1 MFALTAPAEVGSRVA
16 LTEVPE
22 PRPSVG
28 DALVAVR
35 SFSLNRGELVRLKTL
50 EPGTLTGWDVAGTVL
65 EPAADGSGPPAGA
78 RVVGMVFPG
87 AGWAE
92 RVAVPTDVLAQL
104 PDAVTFAQASTLP
117 IAGMTALLALEL
129 GGTPIGQ
136 RILVTGATGG
146 VGRFGVQLAALAQAR
161 VTALVRDAAQAEGL
175 HALGAHDVVT
185 DLEGE
190 FDTIIEGV
198 GGATLA
204 QALRHVAPDGT
215 VVSFA
220 STDVE
225 TTFQTREFFGRA
237 PGAALRGLLVFPEM
251 RRSAGR
257 GSTLLTRLSLLVAE
271 GKLDCSIEHEAS
283 WREAD
288 AAIGALLERAVTG
301 KVVLHVD

>member
-1 MFALTAPAEVGSRVA
+1 MLALTASAHVGSRVA

-22 PRPSVG
+22 PRPSAG
-28 DALVAVR
+28 EALVAVR
-35 SFSLNRGELVRLKTL
+35 SFSLNRGELVRLENL

-65 EPAADGSGPPAGA
+65 EPAADGSGPPAGT

-92 RVAVPTDVLAQL
+92 RVAVPTDVLAPI

-146 VGRFGVQLAALAQAR
+146 VGRFAVQLAALAQAR

-175 HALGAHDVVT
+175 HALGAHAVVT
-185 DLEGE
+185 ELDGE
-190 FDTIIEGV
+190 FDTIVEGV

-220 STDVE
+220 STDAV
-225 TTFQTREFFGRA
+225 TTFLTRDFFGRA
-237 PGAALRGLLVFPEM
+237 PGATLRGLLVFPEM
-251 RRSAGR
+251 RRSVGR
-257 GSTLLTRLSLLVAE
+257 GSTLLARLSSLVAE
-271 GKLDCSIEHEAS
+271 GKLDCSIEREES

-288 AAIGALLERAVTG
+288 AAIGALLGRTVTG
-301 KVVLHVD
+301 KVVLHVA